1 VDNIWWHGR
10 RHGGGRVR
18 VAIWWH
24 GRRRVGDRARLALS
38 GRVTT
43 LLSEASVRMVDATSH
58 MATLYGKGVGREDI
72 KRDVED
78 RK

>member
-1 VDNIWWHGR
+1 MDNICWRGR
-10 RHGGGRVR
+10 R

-38 GRVTT
+38 GLATT
-43 LLSEASVRMVDATSH
+43 LLSEASVCMVDATSH

-72 KRDVED
+72 ERNVED
-78 RK
+78 GK